1 MLVFDQLKKND
12 PQLRVIAW
20 VVVAGLLV
28 LLAGLWYVQVVSSRR
43 FVENLKNQSFRTV
56 RLPALRGKILDRR
69 GGELAENVPAY
80 SISLYLE
87 DPALR
92 ALFQQRFQAAKGGR
106 KLTRA
111 QSGELARATRYQVVS
126 NAVSQLARVLQ
137 QSVALDEARF
147 QTHYQ
152 QSLALPLPVVTGL
165 STIQIARFME
175 SSSNPPGLDLEIQ
188 PLRVYPRHTS
198 AAHVLGHLKRNEDSV
213 GDEDAFYNY
222 RLPDFTGVAGI
233 ESMFDEKLRGRA
245 GAKSVLVNNLG
256 YRQSETVWTPVE
268 AGQNIFLTLD
278 LGVQQ
283 AADRALSEVR
293 SSHPQ
298 TRGAAVVLDVRNGD
312 VLALASSPVFDPN
325 HFISG
330 VSHAEWAVLSDP
342 EQHPMLNR
350 AVYGGF
356 PPGSIFKMVVALAAL
371 ESGWNPTNVF
381 RSAGHALV
389 GNRVIADTAPAGDYD
404 FRRAFKLSS
413 NTYFIECGLA
423 AGVDRILAIGQRL
436 HFGERTGLTLRPD
449 SPALL
454 PTREW
459 QRENKPAWRDGD
471 TANLCIGQGEVTV
484 TPLQVAVMT
493 AAVANG
499 GKVLWPRLVER
510 VQAQE
515 LVGTPAVRADSPA
528 QVRDE
533 LPVSARTLE
542 IVRAAMLAD
551 VEDADGTGR
560 HAALPGWRVSGKT
573 GTAQLMKGRT
583 VIDHVTWFT
592 SFAPFD
598 QPRYAVVVMVE
609 GGASGGGTCAPAARK
624 IYEALQKMEKSAA
637 PKGAALAGMN

>member
-20 VVVAGLLV
+20 VVAAGLII
-28 LLAGLWYVQVVSSRR
+28 LLAGLWYVQIVSSRR
-43 FVENLKNQSFRTV
+43 FVENLKSQSFRTV
-56 RLPALRGKILDRR
+56 RLPALRGKILDRH
-69 GGELAENVPAY
+69 GGELAKNVPTY
-80 SISLYLE
+80 NLSLYLE

-92 ALFQQRFQAAKGGR
+92 ALFQQQYRAAKGGR

-111 QSGELARATRYQVVS
+111 QAGELARATRYQVVS
-126 NAVSQLARVLQ
+126 NVVLRLAGVLQ
-137 QSVALDEARF
+137 QPVTLDEARF
-147 QTHYQ
+147 QNHYQ

-165 STIQIARFME
+165 STIQIARFQE
-175 SSSNPPGLDLEIQ
+175 NSSNPPGLDLEIQ
-188 PLRVYPRHTS
+188 PLRVYPRQTS

-233 ESMFDEKLRGRA
+233 ESMFDDRLRGRA

-256 YRQSETVWTPVE
+256 YRQSENIWTPVE

-283 AADRALSEVR
+283 AADRALSEAR
-293 SSHPQ
+293 SRYPQ

-312 VLALASSPVFDPN
+312 VLALSSAPVFDPN
-325 HFISG
+325 HFVRG

-356 PPGSIFKMVVALAAL
+356 PPGSIFKIVVALAAL
-371 ESGWNPTNVF
+371 ESGWNPTNIY
-381 RSAGHALV
+381 RSQGHATV

-413 NTYFIECGLA
+413 NSYFIECGLA

-436 HFGERTGLTLRPD
+436 QFGQRTGLTLRPD

-459 QRENKPAWRDGD
+459 QRENKPVWRDGD

-484 TPLQVAVMT
+484 TPLQVALMI

-499 GKVLWPRLVER
+499 GKVLRPRLVER

-515 LVGTPAVRADSPA
+515 LVGTAAVRADSPA

-542 IVRAAMLAD
+542 VVRAAMLAD

-560 HAALPGWRVSGKT
+560 HAALPGWRISGKT

-583 VIDHVTWFT
+583 VIDHVTWFA
-592 SFAPFD
+592 SFAPYD

-609 GGASGGGTCAPAARK
+609 GGSSGGGTCAPAARK

-637 PKGAALAGMN
+637 PKGPALAGLN